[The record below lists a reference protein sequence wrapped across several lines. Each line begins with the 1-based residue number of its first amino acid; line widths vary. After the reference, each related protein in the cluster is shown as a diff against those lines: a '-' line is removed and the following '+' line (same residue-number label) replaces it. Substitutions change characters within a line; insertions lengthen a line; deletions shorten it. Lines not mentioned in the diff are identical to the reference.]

1 MAFGTVAKWVCAIG
15 CPSHTTQKSS
25 GIGPP
30 GTQAGAVCDRARHRN
45 PIISIGMYI
54 PHGESQKIISVG
66 MYIPHGESQK
76 NISVRMYI
84 THSQSKE
91 YVSVLMYIPH
101 SQSRENVSVRMY
113 IPHSFMC
120 RLVGEMCNY
129 HTRSAL
135 VNRLL
140 LSTTSH
146 TIWWRKL
153 CGIGLSIPSAFTA
166 RTVCKVPWPI

>member
-1 MAFGTVAKWVCAIG
+1 MLYTLPTHWYALVLYKRFLTPFRNGIWNRRQVSVG
-15 CPSHTTQKSS
+15 DRGGPSHTTQKSS

-30 GTQAGAVCDRARHRN
+30 GTPNELVCDRARHRN
-45 PIISIGMYI
+45 RKVSVRMYI
-54 PHGESQKIISVG
+54 S
-66 MYIPHGESQK
+66 HGESQK

-120 RLVGEMCNY
+120 RLVCERCNY

-135 VNRLL
+135 VNCLL
-140 LSTTSH
+140 LSTISH
-146 TIWWRKL
+146 TI
-153 CGIGLSIPSAFTA
+153 
-166 RTVCKVPWPI
+166 

>member
-45 PIISIGMYI
+45 P
-54 PHGESQKIISVG
+54 IISVG

-101 SQSRENVSVRMY
+101 SQSRENVSVRTY

-120 RLVGEMCNY
+120 RLVCERCNY

-135 VNRLL
+135 VNCL
-140 LSTTSH
+140 LSLTTSH
-146 TIWWRKL
+146 TIWCRKL
-153 CGIGLSIPSAFTA
+153 CGIGLSIASAFTA
-166 RTVCKVPWPI
+166 RTVCKVPWHI